1 MRLAK
6 GTDYAYRIL
15 MLVAKND
22 DRNLTVESVASALH
36 LSRTH
41 CMKIIAKLSNSGFL
55 KTTRG
60 RGGGLELGNE
70 PANIRMGDV
79 AKVMEA
85 DFGFVE
91 CLCPRCDDTPQP
103 DCPMFG
109 GCEMSR
115 IMSKSVKQFVASLN
129 EHSLADILERSK
141 HTPNLVM
148 RGCETGRGAP
158 QLSGEQSTQTA
169 PSLPS
174 D

>member
-15 MLVAKND
+15 MLVAMNNG
-22 DRNLTVESVASALH
+22 RNLTVESVASSLH

-41 CMKIIAKLSNSGFL
+41 CMKIIAKLSNNGFL

-60 RGGGLELGNE
+60 RGGGLQLGQDATE
-70 PANIRMGDV
+70 IRMGEV

-91 CLCPRCDDTPQP
+91 CLCPRCEEEPQP

-115 IMSKSVKQFVASLN
+115 VMSKSVKQFIANLN
-129 EHSLADILERSK
+129 ENSLQDILDKSK
-141 HTPNLVM
+141 NTENLKM
-148 RGCETGRGAP
+148 CDEKKQSETE
-158 QLSGEQSTQTA
+158 S
-169 PSLPS
+169 
-174 D
+174 

>member
-15 MLVAKND
+15 MLVAMND
-22 DRNLTVESVASALH
+22 DRNLTVETVASALR

-41 CMKIIAKLSNSGFL
+41 CMKLIAKLSTNGFL

-60 RGGGLELGNE
+60 RGGGLGLGM
-70 PANIRMGDV
+70 ASKDIFMGDV

-85 DFGFVE
+85 DFGVVE
-91 CLCPRCDDTPQP
+91 CLCPRCDDAPKP

-115 IMSKSVKQFVASLN
+115 VMARCMKQFVASLN
-129 EHSLADILERSK
+129 ENSLADIVRKSK
-141 HTPNLVM
+141 NSTNLLMPDSPAMPVQ
-148 RGCETGRGAP
+148 RLRKV
-158 QLSGEQSTQTA
+158 
-169 PSLPS
+169 
-174 D
+174 

>member
-1 MRLAK
+1 MRMAK

-15 MLVAKND
+15 MLVAKNNGL
-22 DRNLTVESVASALH
+22 NLTVESVASALH

-41 CMKIIAKLSNSGFL
+41 CMKIIAKLSSNGFL

-60 RGGGLELGNE
+60 RGGGLELGQE
-70 PANIRMGDV
+70 ASDIRMGDV

-91 CLCPRCDDTPQP
+91 CLCPRCDEDPQP

-115 IMSKSVKQFVASLN
+115 IMSKSVKQFIANLN

-141 HTPNLVM
+141 NTGNL
-148 RGCETGRGAP
+148 A
-158 QLSGEQSTQTA
+158 LSSCSVDQDLAERSGQN
-169 PSLPS
+169 
-174 D
+174 

>member
-15 MLVAKND
+15 MLVAMND

-41 CMKIIAKLSNSGFL
+41 CMKIIAKLSNNGFL
-55 KTTRG
+55 KTMRG
-60 RGGGLELGNE
+60 RGGGLELGKE
-70 PANIRMGDV
+70 PAEIRMGDV

-91 CLCPRCDDTPQP
+91 CLCPRCEDAPQP

-115 IMSKSVKQFVASLN
+115 LMSKAVKQFVASLN
-129 EHSLADILERSK
+129 ENSLADILERSK
-141 HTPNLVM
+141 NTPNLVM
-148 RGCETGRGAP
+148 CGCETGRGTPGKADELSQSAP
-158 QLSGEQSTQTA
+158 V
-169 PSLPS
+169 SLAA

>member
-15 MLVAKND
+15 MLVAMND
-22 DRNLTVESVASALH
+22 ERNLTVESVASSLR

-41 CMKIIAKLSNSGFL
+41 CMKIIAKLSSNNFL

-60 RGGGLELGNE
+60 RGGGLELGAD
-70 PANIRMGDV
+70 PSAIRMGDV

-91 CLCPRCDDTPQP
+91 CLCPRCDDEPKP

-115 IMSKSVKQFVASLN
+115 IMSRSVKQFIASLN
-129 EHSLADILERSK
+129 EHTLADVVAASK
-141 HTPNLVM
+141 NSRNLVM
-148 RGCETGRGAP
+148 PDGSRTCPEPESADG
-158 QLSGEQSTQTA
+158 L
-169 PSLPS
+169 
-174 D
+174 

>member
-15 MLVAKND
+15 MLVAMND
-22 DRNLTVESVASALH
+22 DRNLTVESVASTLH

-41 CMKIIAKLSNSGFL
+41 CMKIIAKLSNNGFL
-55 KTTRG
+55 KTTLG
-60 RGGGLELGNE
+60 RGGGLELGDSPE
-70 PANIRMGDV
+70 AIRMGDV

-91 CLCPRCDDTPQP
+91 CLCPRCDDAPKP

-129 EHSLADILERSK
+129 EHSLADILGRSK
-141 HTPNLVM
+141 NTPNLVM
-148 RGCETGRGAP
+148 CAEN
-158 QLSGEQSTQTA
+158 QDQTDDGPA
-169 PSLPS
+169 WN
-174 D
+174 DK